1 MEFSTETLV
10 KYLRDSV
17 LVQAPSTADDPVWL
31 SMSDEDLAI
40 VLEVAK
46 HRDFPNEIMASLSN
60 GVVYPLMLVAKKELY
75 YRLAVKSA
83 PLYDLKGDDAGELK
97 RDQRFK
103 HFMALIQQT
112 EKELENYMEN
122 GYFGSDGIGD
132 LDEDGK
138 STRNSVYVREA
149 LVSSRYYTRRN
160 YGLLQAPSVGVYVDS
175 LDQTRVQFHW
185 NVSGIYTFLKY
196 NVYISLKDTI
206 YDEYNHRI
214 DPEAQLLFTTTDQR
228 KRSCEKTELAPNT
241 RYHILVE
248 VCESNGI
255 KGYGGL
261 VFETPAPISNTEGS

>member
-17 LVQAPSTADDPVWL
+17 LVQDPSLTEDSVWL
-31 SMSDEDLAI
+31 QMSNEDLAI

-83 PLYDLKGDDAGELK
+83 PQYDLMGDDAGELK

-112 EKELENYMEN
+112 EKELDNYMEN

-132 LDEDGK
+132 LDENGK
-138 STRNSVYVREA
+138 STRNKVYVREA

-160 YGLLQAPSVGVYVDS
+160 YGLLEAPSVGVYVDS

-185 NVSGIYTFLKY
+185 NVTGIRTFLRY
-196 NVYISLKDTI
+196 NVYISTKDTI
-206 YDEYNHRI
+206 YDEYNHKI
-214 DPEAQLLFTTTDQR
+214 DSEAQLLFTTTDPR
-228 KRSCEKTELAPNT
+228 KCSCEKTELTSGT

-248 VCESNGI
+248 ACESNGI

-261 VFETPAPISNTEGS
+261 VFETPAPITEGS

>member
-122 GYFGSDGIGD
+122 GYFGDDGIGD

-228 KRSCEKTELAPNT
+228 KRSCEKTELSPNT

>member
-17 LVQAPSTADDPVWL
+17 LVQDPNVGEDPVWL

-46 HRDFPNEIMASLSN
+46 HRDFPNEITASLSN

-138 STRNSVYVREA
+138 STRNKVYVREA

-185 NVSGIYTFLKY
+185 NVSGIHTFLKY

>member
-17 LVQAPSTADDPVWL
+17 LVQDPSLNEDSVWL
-31 SMSDEDLAI
+31 QMSDEDLAI

-83 PLYDLKGDDAGELK
+83 PLYDLMGDNAGELK

-122 GYFGSDGIGD
+122 GYFGENGIGD
-132 LDEDGK
+132 LDENGN
-138 STRNSVYVREA
+138 STRNKVYVREA

-160 YGLLQAPSVGVYVDS
+160 YGLLQAPSVGVYVDT
-175 LDQTRVQFHW
+175 LDQTRVQLHW
-185 NVSGIYTFLKY
+185 NVSGTHSFLKY
-196 NVYISLKDTI
+196 NVYISQKDTI
-206 YDEYNHRI
+206 YDEYKHTI
-214 DPEAQLLFTTTDQR
+214 DPEAQLIFTTTDQR
-228 KRSCEKTELAPNT
+228 RCSCEKCELIPST

-261 VFETPAPISNTEGS
+261 VFETSAPIANTEGS